1 MKTYLRILLLAFCAF
16 ILAPAQA
23 GDVKLKIEYAGVV
36 YDNVDLINFP
46 DTIVISDA
54 AAKGS
59 FGAMDVKV
67 VSKFSPFA
75 NIPDY
80 APSCSTGVLVG
91 MEFARS
97 VTTFKDYSQ
106 LFTLF
111 DDGYLCIYP
120 GSPGDTYYEGRV
132 TGHIIGGTGRFK
144 DASGDV
150 ESVFDG
156 YDVIGPFVSDGPIF
170 PAFGSWSGV
179 LTGTIELA
187 H

>member
-1 MKTYLRILLLAFCAF
+1 MKTYLRVLLLAFCAF

-23 GDVKLKIEYAGVV
+23 GDPKLKIEYAGVV

-46 DTIVISDA
+46 DTVVISDA

-67 VSKFSPFA
+67 ISKFSQGAF
-75 NIPDY
+75 IPDY
-80 APSCSTGVLVG
+80 APACEAGVLVG

-97 VTTFKDYSQ
+97 IATFKDYSQ
-106 LFTLF
+106 LFVLF

-120 GSPGDTYYEGRV
+120 GSPGDTYYEGYV
-132 TGHIIGGTGRFK
+132 KGHIIGGTGRFEN
-144 DASGDV
+144 AEGDV
-150 ESVFDG
+150 ESDFDG
-156 YDVIGPFVSDGPIF
+156 FDLLGPFVSDGPPF

>member
-23 GDVKLKIEYAGVV
+23 GDPKLKIEYAGVV

-46 DTIVISDA
+46 DTVVISDA

-67 VSKFSPFA
+67 ISKFSQGAF
-75 NIPDY
+75 IPDY
-80 APSCSTGVLVG
+80 APACEAGVLVG

-97 VTTFKDYSQ
+97 IATFKDYSQ
-106 LFTLF
+106 LFVLF

-120 GSPGDTYYEGRV
+120 GSPGDTYYEGYV
-132 TGHIIGGTGRFK
+132 KGHIIGGTGRFEN
-144 DASGDV
+144 AEGNV
-150 ESVFDG
+150 ESDFDG
-156 YDVIGPFVSDGPIF
+156 FDLLGPFVSDGPPF

-179 LTGTIELA
+179 LTGTIELD